1 MAKPWLWL
9 LAGPD
14 GSGKSTLASSDA
26 FTRLTRTPES
36 PGAPTYLCPDQVAAA
51 LRSERAE
58 LTSTQAWRM
67 AAERTDA
74 EVTRLVREGRPMVV
88 ETILST
94 TKYEPVV
101 EEARSRGFLVGLAY
115 IFLQRPSMHM
125 ERVAQRV
132 GLGGHDVGGEKVIER
147 WVRSLG
153 TLPWFAERADYF
165 TLWDNSVFG
174 GPPKLLVEATP
185 NRLFVDPATTAL
197 TRSDDAHPSL
207 VTALQTVVSKLSAN

>member
-1 MAKPWLWL
+1 MAKPWFWL

-14 GSGKSTLASSDA
+14 GSGKSTLSASDA

-36 PGAPTYLCPDQVAAA
+36 PAPPVYLNPDTVSAT
-51 LRSERAE
+51 LRSERSE

-74 EVTRLVREGRPMVV
+74 EVNRLVKEGRSLVV

-94 TKYEPVV
+94 PKFEPVV
-101 EEARSRGFLVGLAY
+101 EDAKSRGFLIGLAY
-115 IFLQRPSMHM
+115 IILARPSLHM

-132 GLGGHDVGGEKVIER
+132 GLGGHDVAGEKIIER

-153 TLPWFAERADYF
+153 TLPWYAERADYF
-165 TLWDNSVFG
+165 TLWDNSVLG
-174 GPPKLLVEATP
+174 GPPKLMIEATP
-185 NRLFVDPATTAL
+185 QRLFIDPATTAAI
-197 TRSDDAHPSL
+197 RNDDTHPSL
-207 VTALQTVVSKLSAN
+207 AAALQTVVSKLSA

>member
-14 GSGKSTLASSDA
+14 GSGKSTLSSSDA
-26 FTRLTRTPES
+26 INRIIRTPES
-36 PGAPTYLCPDQVAAA
+36 PGAPAYLCPDPISAA
-51 LRSERAE
+51 LRAERPE

-74 EVTRLVREGRPMVV
+74 EVSRLVKEGRPMVV

-94 TKYEPVV
+94 PKYEPIV
-101 EEARSRGFLVGLAY
+101 EEAKSRGFLVGLAY
-115 IFLQRPSMHM
+115 VLLQRPSMHM

-132 GLGGHDVGGEKVIER
+132 GLGGHDVSGEKIIER
-147 WVRSLG
+147 WGRSLG

-165 TLWDNSVFG
+165 TLWDNSAQG
-174 GPPKLLVEATP
+174 GPPALLIEATASS
-185 NRLFVDPATTAL
+185 LYIAPATTSL
-197 TRSDDAHPSL
+197 MRGDDTHPSL
-207 VTALQTVVSKLSAN
+207 AAALQALVSKLSA

>member
-14 GSGKSTLASSDA
+14 GAGKSTLASSDA
-26 FTRLTRTPES
+26 LNRIIRTPES
-36 PGAPTYLCPDQVAAA
+36 PGAPTYLCPDPISAA
-51 LRSERAE
+51 LRAERPE

-74 EVTRLVREGRPMVV
+74 EVSRLVKEGRSMVI

-94 TKYEPVV
+94 PKYEPVV
-101 EEARSRGFLVGLAY
+101 EEAKSRGFLIGLAY
-115 IFLQRPSMHM
+115 VILQRPSMHM

-132 GLGGHDVGGEKVIER
+132 GLGGHDVAGEKIIER

-165 TLWDNSVFG
+165 TLWDNSVQG
-174 GPPKLLVEATP
+174 GPPKLMIEATA
-185 NRLFVDPATTAL
+185 NSLYVDPATTAAIRGED
-197 TRSDDAHPSL
+197 THPSL
-207 VTALQTVVSKLSAN
+207 ATALQTLVSKLSA

>member
-1 MAKPWLWL
+1 MAKPWFWL

-14 GSGKSTLASSDA
+14 GSGKSTFAASDA
-26 FTRLTRTPES
+26 FARLTRTPE
-36 PGAPTYLCPDQVAAA
+36 APAAPAYLCPDTIAAA
-51 LRSERAE
+51 LRSERTE

-74 EVTRLVREGRPMVV
+74 EVARLVREGRSMVV

-94 TKYEPVV
+94 PKYEPVV
-101 EEARSRGFLVGLAY
+101 EEAKGRGFLIGLAY
-115 IFLQRPSMHM
+115 VILQRPSLHM

-132 GLGGHDVGGEKVIER
+132 GLGGHDVGGEKIIER

-165 TLWDNSVFG
+165 TLWDNSKLG
-174 GPPKLLVEATP
+174 GPPKLMIEATP
-185 NRLFVDPATTAL
+185 QRLFIDPAVTAAI
-197 TRSDDAHPSL
+197 RSDDTHPSL
-207 VTALQTVVSKLSAN
+207 AAALQTIVSKLSA

>member
-1 MAKPWLWL
+1 MAKPWFWL

-26 FTRLTRTPES
+26 FNRITRTPES
-36 PGAPTYLCPDQVAAA
+36 PGAPAYLCPDTVSAA
-51 LRSERAE
+51 LRSERTE

-74 EVTRLVREGRPMVV
+74 EVSRLVKEGRPLVV

-94 TKYEPVV
+94 PKYEPIV
-101 EEARSRGFLVGLAY
+101 EDAKNRGFLIGVAY
-115 IFLQRPSMHM
+115 VLLQRPSLHM

-132 GLGGHDVGGEKVIER
+132 GLGGHDVGGEKIIER

-165 TLWDNSVFG
+165 TLWDNTANG
-174 GPPKLLVEATP
+174 GPPKLLIEATP
-185 NRLFVDPATTAL
+185 QRLFVDPATTAAIK
-197 TRSDDAHPSL
+197 SDDTHPSL
-207 VTALQTVVSKLSAN
+207 STALSALVSKLSA

>member
-14 GSGKSTLASSDA
+14 GAGKSTLASSDA
-26 FTRLTRTPES
+26 FNRITRTPES
-36 PGAPTYLCPDQVAAA
+36 PGAPAFLNPDIVSAT
-51 LRSERAE
+51 LRSERTE

-74 EVTRLVREGRPMVV
+74 EVNRLVREGRSMVV

-94 TKYEPVV
+94 PKFEPVV
-101 EEARSRGFLVGLAY
+101 EEAKNRGFLIGLVY
-115 IFLQRPSMHM
+115 VLLQRPSLHM
-125 ERVAQRV
+125 ERIAQRV
-132 GLGGHDVGGEKVIER
+132 GLGGHDVAGEKVIER

-165 TLWDNSVFG
+165 TLWDNSTLG
-174 GPPKLLVEATP
+174 GPPKLLIEATP
-185 NRLFVDPATTAL
+185 QTVFVDPATSAAIRNEDT
-197 TRSDDAHPSL
+197 HPSL
-207 VTALQTVVSKLSAN
+207 SAALQTIVGKLSAN

>member
-1 MAKPWLWL
+1 MAKPWFWL

-14 GSGKSTLASSDA
+14 GSGKSTLASSEVFA
-26 FTRLTRTPES
+26 RMTRTPES
-36 PGAPTYLCPDQVAAA
+36 TAAPTYLNPDSVAAT
-51 LRSERAE
+51 LRSERSE

-74 EVTRLVREGRPMVV
+74 EVTRLVKEGRSLVV

-94 TKYEPVV
+94 PKFEPIV
-101 EEARSRGFLVGLAY
+101 EDAKSRGFLIGLAY
-115 IFLQRPSMHM
+115 IILQRPSLHM

-165 TLWDNSVFG
+165 TLWDNSVLG
-174 GPPKLLVEATP
+174 GAPKLLIEATP
-185 NRLFVDPATTAL
+185 QRLFIDPATTSAI
-197 TRSDDAHPSL
+197 RNDDTHPSL
-207 VTALQTVVSKLSAN
+207 AAALQTVVSKLSA